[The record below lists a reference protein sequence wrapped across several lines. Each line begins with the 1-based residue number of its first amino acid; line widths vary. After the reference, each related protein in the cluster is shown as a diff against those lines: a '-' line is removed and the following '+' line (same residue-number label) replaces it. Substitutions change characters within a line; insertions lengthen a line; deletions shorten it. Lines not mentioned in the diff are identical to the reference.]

1 MTAARTPPAR
11 WTIAGVALIGIA
23 CGGADTARR
32 APDTPAAAI
41 FDSALVP
48 APVTHPGGAFPA
60 GDTARGGAGDARGAT
75 PRVPPDSAH
84 PAPRTAPGD
93 RATARAPGAPPDAH
107 PTATTSPESALV
119 DPHVVPAPV
128 SARASATTD
137 AAPAR
142 PFAVGE
148 LLTYEVRF
156 GRIRVGTATMHV
168 VGVESVRGM
177 QAFHTRFEVDG
188 GNRLY
193 RVRDRYESWF
203 DTRSLSS
210 LRYVQDIDQG
220 SYERN
225 SVFEIFPDEARYVE
239 AGKAPQ
245 PSVPDPLDEGSFL
258 YWMRTIPLEVG
269 ETYTFD
275 RYFRPDRNPV
285 RIHVL
290 RRERIRVPA
299 GEFDA
304 IVVQPTIRT
313 RGIFSEGG
321 HAEIWFADDST
332 RRILQMKSRLAFGSL
347 NLYLTAVSGEP

>member
-1 MTAARTPPAR
+1 MNPRRTRPAQ
-11 WTIAGVALIGIA
+11 WAIASVALIGIA
-23 CGGADTARR
+23 CGGDDAARR

-48 APVTHPGGAFPA
+48 APATPAGAFPA
-60 GDTARGGAGDARGAT
+60 GDTARSGIDSVRRAT
-75 PRVPPDSAH
+75 TDVS
-84 PAPRTAPGD
+84 PAPGQPTPRTAPGD
-93 RATARAPGAPPDAH
+93 RATARTPGAPSGVRP
-107 PTATTSPESALV
+107 PATVAPESVVL

-128 SARASATTD
+128 SASASATTD
-137 AAPAR
+137 APPAR

-148 LLTYEVRF
+148 QLTYDVRF
-156 GRIRVGTATMHV
+156 GRIRVGRATMEV
-168 VGVESVRGM
+168 VGIESVRGTP
-177 QAFHTRFEVDG
+177 AYHTRFEVDG

-210 LRYVQDIDQG
+210 LRYVQDIAQG
-220 SYERN
+220 SYERH
-225 SVFEIFPDEARYVE
+225 SVFEIFPAEARFIEV
-239 AGKAPQ
+239 GKDPQ
-245 PSVPDPLDEGSFL
+245 PSVAEPLDEGSFL

-285 RIHVL
+285 RIHVV

-347 NLYLTAVSGEP
+347 NLYLTSASGER

>member
-1 MTAARTPPAR
+1 MTPARTPPALR
-11 WTIAGVALIGIA
+11 AIASVALIGIA
-23 CGGADTARR
+23 CGGGDDVARR
-32 APDTPAAAI
+32 AAETPATAI

-48 APVTHPGGAFPA
+48 APAAHPGGAVPT
-60 GDTARGGAGDARGAT
+60 GDAARGAT
-75 PRVPPDSAH
+75 PRARPDSVQ

-93 RATARAPGAPPDAH
+93 RATARSPGAPPDVR
-107 PTATTSPESALV
+107 PATTVSPESALV
-119 DPHVVPAPV
+119 EPHVVPAPV

-137 AAPAR
+137 VPPAR

-148 LLTYEVRF
+148 LLTYDVRF
-156 GRIRVGTATMHV
+156 GSIRVGRATMQV
-168 VGVESVRGM
+168 VGVESVRGTP
-177 QAFHTRFEVDG
+177 AYHTRFEVDG

-210 LRYVQDIDQG
+210 LRYVQDIDEG

-239 AGKAPQ
+239 VGKEPQ
-245 PSVPDPLDEGSFL
+245 PSVADPLDEGSFL

-285 RIHVL
+285 RIHVV

-347 NLYLTAVSGEP
+347 NLYLTAVSDER